1 MHVSN
6 NFCCVASVGSV
17 FHVHSVCCHALQTVL
32 TRVNTLTGVAYK
44 DDPTILGWELM
55 NEPRCDAEPT
65 GAMVQVSS
73 RSPSIHPRS
82 IHYQSA
88 SSCTTPNYSAPVVLY
103 PRMHPDQI
111 KSNEN

>member
-1 MHVSN
+1 M
-6 NFCCVASVGSV
+6 
-17 FHVHSVCCHALQTVL
+17 QTVL

-73 RSPSIHPRS
+73 RSPPSFLHDPSTANQLARAPRG
-82 IHYQSA
+82 IIQRA
-88 SSCTTPNYSAPVVLY
+88 SRALATLTCNAP
-103 PRMHPDQI
+103 
-111 KSNEN
+111 

>member
-17 FHVHSVCCHALQTVL
+17 LHVHSVCCHALQTVL

-65 GAMVQVSS
+65 GALVQVSS
-73 RSPSIHPRS
+73 RSPPSFLLHPSTIHPLPIS
-82 IHYQSA
+82 
-88 SSCTTPNYSAPVVLY
+88 
-103 PRMHPDQI
+103 
-111 KSNEN
+111 

>member
-6 NFCCVASVGSV
+6 NFCCA
-17 FHVHSVCCHALQTVL
+17 HVHSVCCHALQTVL

-65 GAMVQVSS
+65 GALVQVSS
-73 RSPSIHPRS
+73 RSPPSFLLHPSTIHPLPIS
-82 IHYQSA
+82 
-88 SSCTTPNYSAPVVLY
+88 
-103 PRMHPDQI
+103 
-111 KSNEN
+111 

>member
-1 MHVSN
+1 MHVSKPF
-6 NFCCVASVGSV
+6 FCWF
-17 FHVHSVCCHALQTVL
+17 FHLPCSQFLLARMQTVL

-73 RSPSIHPRS
+73 RSPPSFLHDPSTANQLARAPRG
-82 IHYQSA
+82 IIQRA
-88 SSCTTPNYSAPVVLY
+88 SRALATLTCNAP
-103 PRMHPDQI
+103 
-111 KSNEN
+111 